1 MTARG
6 AAAARLEAV
15 RISDTLHAEGLSRA
29 DADALA
35 AAVAAVAPAT
45 VGRWRAKARGLARI
59 SHQGHGLRRFQA
71 FDPPG
76 ADRKAYR
83 GIRLRS
89 ASCAPARVERATR
102 AGAWARPEGRRPQ
115 ADSVRHG
122 ASPMHHIAVRAVPT
136 LSAGRRRADHDH
148 GEQCGLAP
156 GRQLAAL
163 MDRKRT
169 GRPPL
174 VDGAVRETLEALAR
188 RFGGRLTARLAQRTL
203 VARCGRAP
211 ALSTI
216 RHWLARYRREHARAP
231 GAGAPA
237 DTVARR
243 PT

>member
-45 VGRWRAKARGLARI
+45 VGRWRAK
-59 SHQGHGLRRFQA
+59 
-71 FDPPG
+71 
-76 ADRKAYR
+76 
-83 GIRLRS
+83 
-89 ASCAPARVERATR
+89 
-102 AGAWARPEGRRPQ
+102 
-115 ADSVRHG
+115 VR
-122 ASPMHHIAVRAVPT
+122 
-136 LSAGRRRADHDH
+136 
-148 GEQCGLAP
+148 GLAP

-174 VDGAVRETLEALAR
+174 IDGPVRETLEALAR

-237 DTVARR
+237 DTVTRR